1 MGASLLARLQ
11 QWARSPRQ
19 TERQGS
25 SARYVVIVGI
35 SSILILLLLTMLT
48 TYAVLE
54 VKTGLRAYV
63 TGESLWSKGRQDLVF
78 YLDRYM
84 ETDNPEDLARA
95 KEGLAVPI
103 GDHDARLALQ
113 ASPPDLAKARRG
125 FLQGGNH
132 PSDVSR
138 LIWLFQNFGH
148 VSHMRKAVTV
158 WQETD
163 PYILRLQEITTL
175 LEQEANTPEQ
185 IDEFQS
191 EINTL
196 NERLRELET
205 DFTESLGAADRW
217 LNRMVI
223 VSVVAALALAGV
235 LTMCL
240 VWWAARRLEHS
251 ERQLRNTLEHAGV
264 GMARIGQNGLIQSAN
279 TRLCDTFGFT
289 GNDLIGAPLATLM
302 AYPVSLPRIRDELES
317 GQKDVTMDSAWN
329 GPDSQQLCLRYTF
342 SAMNNHG
349 NRPAD
354 LILVVED
361 VSEEQTRVAELTY
374 EARHDALTGLIN
386 RRDFKRRLNMVLDA
400 CQTEDSRHVLCFVD
414 LDYFKE
420 VNDSCGHEA
429 GDQCLIQL
437 CQILRMQLREGDVL
451 ARLGG
456 DEFALILN
464 YCPVDAAQRIA
475 EQIRRN
481 VAAFVFHWNNDT
493 FKLSASIGLVELSS
507 LQLDASGI
515 LHSADKACYEAKRA
529 GRNQIYV
536 MEPEELE
543 NALEPRSPG
552 TGCPP
557 VAR

>member
-1 MGASLLARLQ
+1 MGASLFARIQ
-11 QWARSPRQ
+11 QRTRLLRRAKG
-19 TERQGS
+19 QGS
-25 SARYVVIVGI
+25 SAPYVVIAGI

-63 TGESLWSKGRQDLVF
+63 TGESLWSKGRQDVVF

-84 ETDNPEDLARA
+84 ETGRPEDLERA
-95 KEGLAVPI
+95 KEGIAVPI
-103 GDHDARLALQ
+103 GDLNARQALQ
-113 ASPPDLAKARRG
+113 ASPPDPSKARRG

-132 PSDVSR
+132 PNDVPR
-138 LIWLFQNFGH
+138 LIWLFQNFSH
-148 VSHMRKAVTV
+148 VSHMRNAVTI

-163 PYILRLQEITTL
+163 PYILRLQEITNL
-175 LEQEANTPEQ
+175 LEHGAITPEQ

-191 EINTL
+191 ELNTL
-196 NERLRELET
+196 NARLHELET
-205 DFTESLGAADRW
+205 DFLESLGAADRW
-217 LNRMVI
+217 LNRMVFI
-223 VSVVAALALAGV
+223 SVVATLALAGI

-240 VWWAARRLEHS
+240 VWWAARRLERS

-279 TRLCDTFGFT
+279 TRLCDTFSLT
-289 GNDLIGAPLATLM
+289 GDDLIGAPLSTLM
-302 AYPVSLPRIRDELES
+302 EYPVSLPQIRDELE
-317 GQKDVTMDSAWN
+317 GGRREVTMDSAWN
-329 GPDSQQLCLRYTF
+329 GPDSRQLCLRYTF
-342 SAMNNHG
+342 STMNSHG
-349 NRPAD
+349 KRPAD

-374 EARHDALTGLIN
+374 EATHDALTGLIN

-400 CQTEDSRHVLCFVD
+400 CQTEHSRHVLCFVD

-420 VNDSCGHEA
+420 VNDSCGHAA

-464 YCPVDAAQRIA
+464 YCPLNAAQRIA

-481 VAAFVFHWNNDT
+481 VAAFEFHWNNDT
-493 FKLSASIGLVELSS
+493 FQLSASIGLVELSS
-507 LQLDASGI
+507 LQMNASAI

-529 GRNQIYV
+529 GRNQVYV
-536 MEPEELE
+536 MDPEELE
-543 NALEPRSPG
+543 KALEAGNPG
-552 TGCPP
+552 TE
-557 VAR
+557 